1 MKININKRYDFP
13 FPLEKVYANWVS
25 SNTVI
30 APATSMDIPPE
41 VGGHYPLI
49 MDTPEFKGTF
59 LIVEAN
65 THIHHN
71 GNGTMMAR

>member
-49 MDTPEFKGTF
+49 MDTPEF
-59 LIVEAN
+59 ER
-65 THIHHN
+65 HIFN
-71 GNGTMMAR
+71 CRGKYSYSS